1 MTAGFKAYN
10 GCCIGLWC
18 HVQKS
23 DIPTASSPS
32 VAALR
37 AWLLATIFFEQFYC
51 FFFLSFFSD
60 FHQWMWRHFWAA
72 PTSVRGTP
80 VGIMGLY
87 ALWTGRNFLEK
98 NCNPL
103 ILSFPGNV
111 KFFGKLKL
119 SQPGCL
125 PVEFIYS
132 TLIFSKLD

>member
-37 AWLLATIFFEQFYC
+37 AWLLATIFFEQVYC
-51 FFFLSFFSD
+51 FF
-60 FHQWMWRHFWAA
+60 WRHFWAA

-87 ALWTGRNFLEK
+87 ALWTGGNFLENSK
-98 NCNPL
+98 
-103 ILSFPGNV
+103 
-111 KFFGKLKL
+111 KL
-119 SQPGCL
+119 
-125 PVEFIYS
+125 
-132 TLIFSKLD
+132 